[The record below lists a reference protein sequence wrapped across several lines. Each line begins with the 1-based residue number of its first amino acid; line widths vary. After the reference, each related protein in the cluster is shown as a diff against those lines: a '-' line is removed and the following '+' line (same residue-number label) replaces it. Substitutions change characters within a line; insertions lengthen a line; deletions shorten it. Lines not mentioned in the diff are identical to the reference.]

1 MLGLEFAL
9 LDESR
14 RVAAYDGP
22 RLDVFEDGGT
32 RTDYGT
38 FADGDAHTD
47 EGVGGDPCTGFN
59 RNRGD
64 NEAIV
69 FGIDMMEFMSGRTQ
83 MALLR
88 DGHVVAQRDHRL
100 VITPHVRA

>member
-38 FADGDAHTD
+38 FTDGDAH
-47 EGVGGDPCTGFN
+47 VYVSLSSDPCFIGYHNGLQDQCMMHVRNIMPCRTN
-59 RNRGD
+59 RS
-64 NEAIV
+64 I
-69 FGIDMMEFMSGRTQ
+69 
-83 MALLR
+83 LR
-88 DGHVVAQRDHRL
+88 DDGTFAQRH
-100 VITPHVRA
+100 